1 MGRLRSSQNPKAR
14 LLVPPDNFNTFTG
27 VGDYS
32 HIVVK
37 PPIIREDS
45 LSLAHSLVKA
55 MEVAHLER
63 FCVILLHIVN
73 SHI

>member
-1 MGRLRSSQNPKAR
+1 MGRLRSSLNSKTR
-14 LLVPPDNFNTFTG
+14 LFIPPDNFNTFTG
-27 VGDYS
+27 VGDQS

-45 LSLAHSLVKA
+45 LTLAHSLVKA
-55 MEVAHLER
+55 MEVAHVER

-73 SHI
+73 HI